1 MTYKLTDDDL
11 AFVGLGKTKWEAERM
26 TNTDPDAPENSDRFS
41 ISKHWV
47 SIVTGEY
54 NQDINCLINGRKGCG
69 KSNFMLAELRRCAN
83 MLAEQLGG
91 QSDDYFTVER
101 NMCIMDQ
108 DTIIETLTNS
118 EKYQCIGLDDTGT
131 INSAR
136 LFRTYLNQWV
146 NNILITNRP
155 QHNIVIQ
162 SAPDQGH
169 IDKQAREIGDY
180 YIEMQLNNACRAHN
194 LNLLKFFIREKQY
207 RTGVGIFRYPH
218 WNDEVVNLII
228 AERAKKEDEE
238 AYDKKRDI
246 YMKKCWE
253 RGFNKKDKLTDLMSS
268 QELQVFEE
276 NKTWN
281 QQRKEDQQRRA
292 AEAELEYDRIKQI
305 TNLNHQ
311 EILTKIGVSISTWY
325 KWSTEGLV
333 SVKQS
338 DGRFKNN
345 K

>member
-1 MTYKLTDDDL
+1 
-11 AFVGLGKTKWEAERM
+11 
-26 TNTDPDAPENSDRFS
+26 
-41 ISKHWV
+41 
-47 SIVTGEY
+47 
-54 NQDINCLINGRKGCG
+54 
-69 KSNFMLAELRRCAN
+69 
-83 MLAEQLGG
+83 
-91 QSDDYFTVER
+91 
-101 NMCIMDQ
+101 
-108 DTIIETLTNS
+108 
-118 EKYQCIGLDDTGT
+118 
-131 INSAR
+131 
-136 LFRTYLNQWV
+136 
-146 NNILITNRP
+146 
-155 QHNIVIQ
+155 
-162 SAPDQGH
+162 
-169 IDKQAREIGDY
+169 
-180 YIEMQLNNACRAHN
+180 MQLNNACRAHN

-311 EILTKIGVSISTWY
+311 EILTKIGVSRSTWY